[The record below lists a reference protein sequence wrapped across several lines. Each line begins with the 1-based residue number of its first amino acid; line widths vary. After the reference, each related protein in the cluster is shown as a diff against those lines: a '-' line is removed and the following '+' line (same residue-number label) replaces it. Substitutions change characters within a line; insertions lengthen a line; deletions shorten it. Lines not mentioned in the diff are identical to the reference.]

1 MSMQTLNL
9 ALRSAPDKICP
20 ACTNKGLLLFFEVH
34 NVPVDCTVVFETREE
49 AFKTPHGNITLGLC
63 KACGY
68 IHNIDFDPSLLES
81 RGSYEDQQGFS
92 PTFKKYAE
100 NLANDLIRKYGL
112 EKKLILEIGCGKG
125 DFLQLICRRGRNRGI
140 GIDPKADRKRVQDEL
155 GQLEFLNE
163 LYSEEHGRYRADL
176 ICCRH
181 TLEHIHYPA
190 EFVITIRHSILSP
203 LKTPVV
209 IELPDVT
216 RVLDETAFWDIY
228 YEHCGY
234 YSPGTLARLFRRNGF
249 EVADLQRVYQNQH
262 LLLCAYPILN
272 RGEVHSEI
280 EESTQYLQ
288 EKVKSFSL
296 RLKAKLERWAGILD
310 SASGLRKRIVIWG
323 SGSKCVGFLTALPN
337 ANEIKYVVDINPNRQ
352 GKYIPIFGTK
362 IVSPRFLLKYQPNIV
377 IVMNSIYLEE
387 IKKDIRKMDLNP
399 EILSV

>member
-1 MSMQTLNL
+1 MQTLNL
-9 ALRSAPDKICP
+9 ALRPAPDKICP
-20 ACTNKGLLLFFEVH
+20 ACTNRGLLLFFEVH
-34 NVPVDCTVVFETREE
+34 NVPVDCTTVFDTREE
-49 AFKTPHGNITLGLC
+49 AVETPHGDIILGLC
-63 KACGY
+63 EACGY
-68 IHNIDFDPSLLES
+68 IHNLAFDSS
-81 RGSYEDQQGFS
+81 VVGNRGSYEDQQGFS

-100 NLANDLIRKYGL
+100 NLADDLICKYRL
-112 EKKLILEIGCGKG
+112 HNKLIVEIGCGKG
-125 DFLQLICRRGRNRGI
+125 DFLQLLCRRGRNRGI
-140 GIDPKADRKRVQDEL
+140 GIDPNADGKRVQDEL

-181 TLEHIHYPA
+181 TLEHIHYPG
-190 EFVITIRHSILSP
+190 EFVITIRRSILSP
-203 LKTPVV
+203 LNTPVV

-262 LLLCAYPILN
+262 LLLHTYPILN

-362 IVSPRFLLKYQPNIV
+362 IVFPRFLLKYQPNIV